1 MSRPIRVG
9 ITHGDP
15 NGISYEVIL
24 KALSDERMCELC
36 TPVVFG
42 SAKLIGYYRKTLG
55 IEDVN
60 YNGITEL
67 DHIRDGQPNI
77 FNISQEEFKVDMGIP
92 TAESGRA
99 ALMSIE
105 AACEA
110 LKSGAIDV
118 LVTAPISK
126 EAIHLAGSPYP
137 GHTEMLQA
145 MIGEGSKATMILFDG
160 DTRIALV
167 TTHLPIRKV
176 ADAITVESV
185 TDAIKALSDSL
196 KRDFRIERPKI
207 AVLALNP
214 HGGDNG
220 VAGTEEVEVII
231 PAIAQCVENK
241 ILAFGPYP
249 ADGFFGTGAYRDFD
263 GVLAMYH
270 DQGLAPFKLM
280 AGRNGVNYTAGL
292 PFVRTSP
299 DHGTG
304 YDIVGRGKADD
315 SSMRQAIYAA
325 LDVFRARADY
335 DRATANPL
343 RKQYQE
349 RGADK
354 TIDLTKDEPEL

>member
-9 ITHGDP
+9 ITHGDS
-15 NGISYEVIL
+15 NGISYEIIL
-24 KALSDERMCELC
+24 KALADDRMCELC

-55 IEDVN
+55 IDDVN
-60 YNGITEL
+60 YNGITDL
-67 DHIRDGQPNI
+67 DYIRDGQPNI

-110 LKSGAIDV
+110 LRSGYIDV

-126 EAIHLAGSPYP
+126 EAIRLAGSPYP
-137 GHTEMLQA
+137 GHTEMLQDLL
-145 MIGEGSKATMILFDG
+145 GEGSKATMILFDE
-160 DTRIALV
+160 DIKVALV
-167 TTHLPIRKV
+167 TTHLPIREV
-176 ADAITVESV
+176 ANAITVENV
-185 TDAIKALSDSL
+185 AGAITSFSDSL

-220 VAGTEEVEVII
+220 VAGTEEIEVII

-241 ILAFGPYP
+241 ILAFGPFP
-249 ADGFFGTGAYRDFD
+249 ADGFFGTGSYRDFD

-280 AGRNGVNYTAGL
+280 AGSEGVNFTAGL

-304 YDIVGRGKADD
+304 YDIVGRGKADET
-315 SSMRQAIYAA
+315 SMRQAIYAA
-325 LDVFRARADY
+325 LDIFRARVDY

>member
-1 MSRPIRVG
+1 MSQSIRVG

-15 NGISYEVIL
+15 NGISYEVII
-24 KALSDERMCELC
+24 KALADERMYELC

-55 IEDVN
+55 IDDVN

-67 DHIRDGQPNI
+67 ENIRDGYPNI

-105 AACEA
+105 AACDA
-110 LKSGAIDV
+110 LKSGDIDV

-126 EAIHLAGSPYP
+126 EAIRMAGSSYP
-137 GHTEMLQA
+137 GHTEMLQDL
-145 MIGEGSKATMILFDG
+145 IGEGAKATMILFD
-160 DTRIALV
+160 DHIKVALV
-167 TTHLPIRKV
+167 TTHLPLRSV
-176 ADAITVESV
+176 ANAITAESV
-185 TDAIKALSDSL
+185 TNAITTLSESL

-220 VAGTEEVEVII
+220 VAGTEEHDVIT
-231 PAIAQCVENK
+231 PAIAQCMEHK

-249 ADGFFGTGAYRDFD
+249 ADGFFGTGAYRNFD

-270 DQGLAPFKLM
+270 DQGLAPFKLL
-280 AGRNGVNYTAGL
+280 AGCNGVNYTAGL
-292 PFVRTSP
+292 PYVRTSP

-304 YDIVGRGKADD
+304 YDIVGRGVADET
-315 SSMRQAIYAA
+315 SMRQAIYAA
-325 LDVFRARADY
+325 LDIFRARVDY

-349 RGADK
+349 RGADR
-354 TIDLTKDEPEL
+354 TIDLTKDEPEF